1 MPSDDDRPPRIAR
14 RVERDDDEFSDPPPE
29 GPAPYLF
36 RRPHSNEG
44 RLLGYALPATVG
56 GLILAAIASEASGRG
71 NPLSAILMAGCVG
84 VWAWGLT
91 YLARR
96 AAFK

>member
-36 RRPHSNEG
+36 RKPHPNEG
-44 RLLGYALPATVG
+44 RLLDYAVPGSAGV
-56 GLILAAIASEASGRG
+56 LILAGVIGAGSEPGA
-71 NPLSAILMAGCVG
+71 PLPRLLVSGCVA
-84 VWAWGLT
+84 VWLWWLSHFV
-91 YLARR
+91 RR
-96 AAFK
+96 SVFR